1 VPYRRAW
8 ADGWAHRIIAVRGK
22 GFGES
27 DPLESMQRLTL
38 RAKDRSALEGMPLIC
53 VFCAVL
59 SRLID
64 GESPWH

>member
-1 VPYRRAW
+1 
-8 ADGWAHRIIAVRGK
+8 
-22 GFGES
+22 
-27 DPLESMQRLTL
+27 MQWLAL
-38 RAKDRSALEGMPLIC
+38 RAKDRSALERMPLIC